1 MLIITFRAI
10 IGTTKGREIT
20 TMKMNLGNLIETGK
34 PRFPKG
40 QIVKSNGT
48 YLVLLLN
55 WNLEANKAEG
65 WFAAADGS
73 LKYCRDYLRSMIAEG

>member
-1 MLIITFRAI
+1 
-10 IGTTKGREIT
+10 
-20 TMKMNLGNLIETGK
+20 MKMNLGNLIETGK

-55 WNLEANKAEG
+55 WNLEANKADRY
-65 WFAAADGS
+65 F
-73 LKYCRDYLRSMIAEG
+73 RDMRMETASDVAMVI

>member
-1 MLIITFRAI
+1 M
-10 IGTTKGREIT
+10 GTTKGREIT

>member
-1 MLIITFRAI
+1 M
-10 IGTTKGREIT
+10 GTTKGREIT

-55 WNLEANKAEG
+55 WNLEANKADRY
-65 WFAAADGS
+65 F
-73 LKYCRDYLRSMIAEG
+73 RDMRMETASDVAMVI

>member
-1 MLIITFRAI
+1 M
-10 IGTTKGREIT
+10 GTTKGREIT
-20 TMKMNLGNLIETGK
+20 TMKMNLGNRIETGK

-55 WNLEANKAEG
+55 WNLEANKADRY
-65 WFAAADGS
+65 F
-73 LKYCRDYLRSMIAEG
+73 RDMRMETASDVAMVI